1 MKKIEDLINKSNHI
15 LIIQADNPDGDSLCS
30 ALALEDIFGEMGKK
44 TTMFCGVDIPGY
56 LRYIDGWDR
65 VVNQVPNDF
74 DLSII
79 VDTSALMLLET
90 LDKTGQLKWVKAKP
104 SIIIDH
110 HSTDAT
116 IDFADIHNQPEDV
129 SCTEVIYDL
138 AGKFDWPISKQT
150 GWYIVAGILSD
161 SLGLTTE
168 NVTSKSV
175 RVIADIVEKGVSLA
189 EIDGKRREHQ
199 RKQPELLKYKGDL
212 LKRVEYVDDQKIASI
227 TIPWPEIEKYSPLY
241 NPPML
246 VLDEM
251 RQVEKVC
258 LAIAFKTYPDGR
270 ITGKIRSNSGYKIAD
285 KIAEHFG
292 GGGHVYASGFR
303 VTDGRKIDE
312 IKQETFKIAS
322 ELIKKI
328 ESDETI

>member
-1 MKKIEDLINKSNHI
+1 MKNINELINSAKHI

-44 TTMFCGVDIPGY
+44 TTLFCGVDIPGY
-56 LRYIDGWDR
+56 LRYVDGWDR

-74 DLSII
+74 DLSVI

-90 LDKTGQLKWVKAKP
+90 LNKTGQLQWVKAKP
-104 SIIIDH
+104 SIVIDH
-110 HSTDAT
+110 HSTEPT
-116 IDFADIHNQPEDV
+116 IDFATLHNQPEDV

-138 AGKFDWPISKQT
+138 SKKFNWPMTNQAGWL
-150 GWYIVAGILSD
+150 IVAGILSD

-175 RVIADIVEKGVSLA
+175 RVVAEIVENGVSLSS
-189 EIDGKRREHQ
+189 IDSKRREHQ
-199 RKQPELLKYKGDL
+199 RKQAEILAYKGTL
-212 LKRVEYVDDQKIASI
+212 LKRVDYEDNQKIAHI
-227 TIPWPEIEKYSPLY
+227 TIPWPEIEKFSPLY

-246 VLDEM
+246 VMDEM

-258 LAIAFKTYPDGR
+258 VAIAFKTYPDGR
-270 ITGKIRSNSGYKIAD
+270 ITGKIRANSGYKIAN
-285 KIAEHFG
+285 KIAENFG
-292 GGGHVYASGFR
+292 GGGHHYASGFR

-312 IKQETFKIAS
+312 IKKETFRLAA

-328 ESDETI
+328 ESNETL